1 MVFENPR
8 EARERTSKA
17 LKQCFEYF
25 NKAYEMLEK
34 RGRSAA
40 HGREHVYPAALEAMR
55 IARENAS
62 KQGLSEDCQVALA
75 NLAAITGM
83 VHDLIRR
90 VGETGKT
97 GLSSLEQS
105 DGFKTA
111 KLLETRRKAWLKQI
125 REGKIKRDET
135 GLTLLED
142 REFNAIIKAIRDNEL
157 ELESVKKKLD
167 SKPENVDEKLEKI
180 LLLALTWGD
189 KGLEGLGPKV
199 VKRRAEFVAGERHD
213 SDEELKPF
221 VEKLKKD
228 GVSEETSRKLVFLL
242 ESLRRIRGLKAAS
255 DYPEEL
261 KSEVDKLRELEED
274 VYYSLLKHISLLKGF
289 KLDSKETKLDSEE
302 KLLEFGLKHGYPG
315 LEKVKEKIKRNIP
328 SESEKVLSGISEE
341 KARAA
346 ADLVLHYAK
355 PNTFSKPSGR
365 HAEEWISKIE
375 AELKRDP
382 RNEFE
387 KLVKRL

>member
-1 MVFENPR
+1 V
-8 EARERTSKA
+8 
-17 LKQCFEYF
+17 L
-25 NKAYEMLEK
+25 
-34 RGRSAA
+34 GR
-40 HGREHVYPAALEAMR
+40 R
-55 IARENAS
+55 
-62 KQGLSEDCQVALA
+62 
-75 NLAAITGM
+75 
-83 VHDLIRR
+83 
-90 VGETGKT
+90 
-97 GLSSLEQS
+97 
-105 DGFKTA
+105 
-111 KLLETRRKAWLKQI
+111 RRKPT
-125 REGKIKRDET
+125 RGT
-135 GLTLLED
+135 LTATNRGAE
-142 REFNAIIKAIRDNEL
+142 AVA
-157 ELESVKKKLD
+157 
-167 SKPENVDEKLEKI
+167 PENVDEKLEKI